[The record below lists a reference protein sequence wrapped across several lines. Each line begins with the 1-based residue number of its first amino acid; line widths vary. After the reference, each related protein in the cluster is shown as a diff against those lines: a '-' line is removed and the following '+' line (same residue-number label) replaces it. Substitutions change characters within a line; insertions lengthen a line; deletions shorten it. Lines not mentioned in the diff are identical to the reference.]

1 MQRKMTSSC
10 SFASNALALFRTS
23 LSAYSCSSFL
33 TFLKFGILRWLFL
46 KWQSYA
52 VNTWRSF
59 SGPSYLWNSVL
70 NLWSFF
76 KLFSQLKRS
85 KPLTSFFLKS
95 WLPIA
100 YSAASLYKEC
110 SRSFRV
116 KLPVSWHWHVHIQL
130 PMCLFKSWMCFLF
143 PVNLSGFLLIYS
155 CLLRARCN
163 KTTI

>member
-59 SGPSYLWNSVL
+59 SCPSYLWNSVL

-76 KLFSQLKRS
+76 SSCFRSLKDLDLWRGYPFS
-85 KPLTSFFLKS
+85 
-95 WLPIA
+95 IA

-110 SRSFRV
+110 KRSFRV